1 LSNILWGF
9 QMNGSSTSIEST
21 LKELKALLGE
31 RFSTTAAVCEHHGH
45 DESGFKSYPP
55 DGVAFATSTEE
66 VSTIV
71 KICAKHKTPIIPYGT
86 GTAIEGHVQALHGG
100 ISIDMGQMNQIV
112 TINAEDLD
120 CVVQA
125 GVTRLQLES
134 HLRDT
139 GLFFPVD
146 PGADASLGGMCAT
159 RASGT
164 NAVRYGTMKD
174 NVLSLTVVLADGRI
188 LQTGTRAKKSSAGYD
203 LTRLF
208 IGSEGTLGIITEA
221 TLKLH
226 GLQEAISSAVC
237 SFPTVDDAINT
248 TIATIQSGIPIA
260 RIELLD
266 HLLMRAIN
274 GYSKLD
280 YPEQP
285 HLFLEFHGSETGVK
299 EQAEMVQDIAKE
311 YGGADFAWATKS
323 EDRNRLWK
331 ARHDA
336 YPSILQLQ
344 PGTRAITTDVCVPV
358 SRLAECIE
366 ETNKDIEQA
375 SMPIVMLG
383 HVGDGNFHLA
393 ILPHPDKPEDV
404 EEAEDFNHRL
414 VRRALAM
421 DGTCSGEHGIGMG
434 KIEFLAEENPVGVE
448 VMKQLKNTLDPDNLM
463 NPGKVI
469 KL

>member
-1 LSNILWGF
+1 MKNTGNAIDPALP
-9 QMNGSSTSIEST
+9 
-21 LKELKALLGE
+21 ELEALLGK
-31 RFSTTAAVCEHHGH
+31 RLSTTSAVREHHGH

-55 DGVAFATSTEE
+55 DAVAFASSTEE
-66 VSTIV
+66 ISEII
-71 KICAKHKTPIIPYGT
+71 KICAKHKVPIIPYGT

-100 ISIDMGQMNQIV
+100 LSIDMGEMNEILAV
-112 TINAEDLD
+112 NIEDLD
-120 CVVQA
+120 CTVQA

-188 LQTGTRAKKSSAGYD
+188 LKTGTRAKKSSAGYD

-266 HLLMRAIN
+266 SLLMKAIN
-274 GYSKLD
+274 SYSKLD

-285 HLFLEFHGSETGVK
+285 HLFLEFHGSETSVK
-299 EQAEMVQDIAKE
+299 EQAEMVQEIATE
-311 YGGADFAWATKS
+311 WGGADFAWATKS
-323 EDRNRLWK
+323 EERSKLWK

-344 PGTRAITTDVCVPV
+344 PGTAAITTDVCVPV
-358 SRLAECIE
+358 SRLAECIH
-366 ETNKDIEQA
+366 ETNIDIEQA

-393 ILPHPDKPEDV
+393 ILPHPDRPEDV
-404 EEAEDFNHRL
+404 NEAEAFNHRL

-434 KIEFLAEENPVGVE
+434 KILFLEEENPMGVE
-448 VMKQLKNTLDPDNLM
+448 VMRQLKTTLDPDNLM
-463 NPGKVI
+463 NPGKMI
-469 KL
+469 RI

>member
-1 LSNILWGF
+1 MSE
-9 QMNGSSTSIEST
+9 SARSIEIA
-21 LKELKALLGE
+21 LDELKSLLGD
-31 RFSTTAAVCEHHGH
+31 RFSTASSVREHHGH
-45 DESGFKSYPP
+45 DESGFKPYPP
-55 DGVAFATSTEE
+55 DGVAFAASTEE
-66 VSTIV
+66 VSRIV
-71 KICAKHKTPIIPYGT
+71 KICASHQVPIIPFGT
-86 GTAIEGHVQALHGG
+86 GTGIEGHVQALHGG
-100 ISIDMGQMNQIV
+100 ITIDMGEMNQV
-112 TINAEDLD
+112 LKVHAEDMD
-120 CVVQA
+120 CTVQA

-164 NAVRYGTMKD
+164 NAVRYGTMKE

-188 LQTGTRAKKSSAGYD
+188 LKTGTRAKKSSAGYD

-208 IGSEGTLGIITEA
+208 VGSEGTLGIITEA

-237 SFPTVDDAINT
+237 SFATVDDAINT
-248 TIATIQSGIPIA
+248 TIMTIQSGIPIA

-266 HLLMRAIN
+266 QLMMKAIN
-274 GYSKLD
+274 SYSKLD

-311 YGGADFAWATKS
+311 FGGADFTWATKS
-323 EDRNRLWK
+323 EDRSRLWK

-336 YPSILQLQ
+336 YPSVLQLQ

-358 SRLAECIE
+358 SRLSECIH
-366 ETNKDIEQA
+366 ETNKDIEKA
-375 SMPIVMLG
+375 SMPIAMLG

-393 ILPHPDKPEDV
+393 ILPHPDRPEDV
-404 EEAEDFNHRL
+404 EEAEAFNHRL
-414 VRRALAM
+414 VRRALVM
-421 DGTCSGEHGIGMG
+421 EGTCTGEHGIGMG
-434 KIEFLAEENPVGVE
+434 KIKFLAEENPVGVE
-448 VMKQLKNTLDPDNLM
+448 VMKQLKQTLDPQNLM
-463 NPGKVI
+463 NPGKV
-469 KL
+469 LEM

>member
-1 LSNILWGF
+1 MTITGKITEAALA
-9 QMNGSSTSIEST
+9 
-21 LKELKALLGE
+21 ELTGLLGD
-31 RFSTTAAVCEHHGH
+31 RFSTANAVCEHHGH

-55 DGVAFATSTEE
+55 DGVAFASSTDE
-66 VSTIV
+66 VSKII
-71 KICAKHKTPIIPYGT
+71 KICAQHQLPIIPYGT
-86 GTAIEGHVQALHGG
+86 GTAIEGHVQALQGG
-100 ISIDMGQMNQIV
+100 ISIDMGQMDQILAV
-112 TINAEDLD
+112 NPEDLD
-120 CVVQA
+120 CTVQA

-188 LQTGTRAKKSSAGYD
+188 LKTGTRAKKSSAGYD

-208 IGSEGTLGIITEA
+208 IGSEGTLGVITEA

-248 TIATIQSGIPIA
+248 AITTIQSGIPIA
-260 RIELLD
+260 RVELLD
-266 HLLMRAIN
+266 SLLMRAIN
-274 GYSKLD
+274 SYSKLN

-311 YGGADFAWATKS
+311 CGGADFTWATKS
-323 EDRNRLWK
+323 EERSKLWK

-336 YPSILQLQ
+336 FPSILQLQ
-344 PGTRAITTDVCVPV
+344 PGTAAITTDVCVPI
-358 SRLAECIE
+358 SRLAECIH

-383 HVGDGNFHLA
+383 HVGDGNFHLT
-393 ILPHPDKPEDV
+393 ILPHPDRPEDV
-404 EEAEDFNHRL
+404 EEGEALNHRL

-421 DGTCSGEHGIGMG
+421 DGTCTGEHGIGMG
-434 KIEFLAEENPVGVE
+434 KIQFLEEESPVGVE
-448 VMKQLKNTLDPDNLM
+448 VMRQLKQTLDPDNLM

-469 KL
+469 RL